1 MEIKWQSNKKATTN
15 TRSKNKNKTKS
26 QKKKQTDEHSKTQQ
40 KPTDCNRMVTV
51 DTVKKSWKNAV
62 LAKYAANYWLTY
74 DRSGKH
80 ATNFKC
86 LL

>member
-1 MEIKWQSNKKATTN
+1 
-15 TRSKNKNKTKS
+15 
-26 QKKKQTDEHSKTQQ
+26 
-40 KPTDCNRMVTV
+40 MVTV
-51 DTVKKSWKNAV
+51 DVVQKSWENAV
-62 LAKYAANYWLTY
+62 LAKYAANYWLIY

>member
-1 MEIKWQSNKKATTN
+1 MEIKQQSNEKGTTN
-15 TRSKNKNKTKS
+15 TRKTKTKH
-26 QKKKQTDEHSKTQQ
+26 QKKKKKKLINILRQNGYS
-40 KPTDCNRMVTV
+40 MVTV
-51 DTVKKSWKNAV
+51 NTVKKSWKNTM
-62 LAKYAANYWLTY
+62 LAKYTSNYWLTY